1 MSRSV
6 AGVLRVRA
14 NRLILL
20 GVRPVPGPSRGSSLH
35 LIGVSNREKGQAA
48 IMHKPIIVLRT
59 VAGGSA
65 TNLPIGWTD
74 T

>member
-1 MSRSV
+1 
-6 AGVLRVRA
+6 
-14 NRLILL
+14 LILL

-35 LIGVSNREKGQAA
+35 LVGVSNRKGQAA

-65 TNLPIGWTD
+65 TNLPIG
-74 T
+74 